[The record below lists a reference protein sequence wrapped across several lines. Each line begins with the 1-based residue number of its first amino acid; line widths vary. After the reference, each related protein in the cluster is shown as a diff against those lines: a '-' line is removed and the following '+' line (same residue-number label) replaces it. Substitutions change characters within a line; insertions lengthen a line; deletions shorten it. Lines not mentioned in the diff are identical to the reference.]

1 MVRPPTAETWSS
13 IGSVTRVSVSWGE
26 LPGKTVTMAISG
38 GLISGSRSRGVFQRE
53 ITPIRRTRQV
63 IVSVAMGRLTTCSVK
78 LKDCSSVVSGGWK
91 RCRCVK
97 NAAILIMCQ

>member
-1 MVRPPTAETWSS
+1 M
-13 IGSVTRVSVSWGE
+13 
-26 LPGKTVTMAISG
+26 
-38 GLISGSRSRGVFQRE
+38 
-53 ITPIRRTRQV
+53 PIRRTRQV